1 MRLENWKKKM
11 SNIVDYSYEIDR
23 VVSFGEA
30 LFRGYSYK
38 TWSIDYISGDKLA
51 MLGFY
56 YTGRYDICKCF
67 FCNVVLSDWS
77 DDCIFNIYERHF
89 TNSSA
94 CPFLLNHAETNNKP
108 INFNELCNLLN
119 SRQSLVMSHNMQLTT
134 NSNQIDQIVPEI
146 EKRQYT

>member
-1 MRLENWKKKM
+1 M

-119 SRQSLVMSHNMQLTT
+119 SRQSLVMSHNMQLAT